1 MNGTNVN
8 ECFSKC
14 NITINSEKTFYLGG
28 IIGEKDAGNILNCYS
43 EGEIKANCSAEKSYI
58 GGIAGVAATTR
69 VYGVYRVGD
78 INSECPNAYISG
90 IAPINENKILNGAY
104 YEGNITSK
112 SGNLAAISVE
122 ASKICEEISNVFYYS
137 NLNNAFIDEY
147 DQEDTANLNEK
158 INSDKLYN
166 ILEESNEGTSWKKT
180 SGGYPKLFWK

>member
-14 NITINSEKTFYLGG
+14 NITINSEKTFCLGG

-43 EGEIKANCSAEKSYI
+43 EGEIKANCLSEKSYI
-58 GGIAGVAATTR
+58 GGIAGIAATTN
-69 VYGVYRVGD
+69 VYGVYRMGD
-78 INSECPNAYISG
+78 INSEYPNAYISG
-90 IAPINENKILNGAY
+90 IAPINENKILDGAY
-104 YEGNITSK
+104 YEGNIISK
-112 SGNLAAISVE
+112 SGISTAISVE
-122 ASKICEEISNVFYYS
+122 ANKACEKISNVFYYS

-166 ILEESNEGTSWKKT
+166 ILENSSEGTSWKKT
-180 SGGYPKLFWK
+180 SGGYPRLFWE